1 MALEKNA
8 LGGMTPRKWLE
19 NITSRTSTLGN
30 TLRVFG
36 RMKNTIVEHG
46 LMMRSFL
53 EDRGSHPPPNC
64 SCKVFLNLLS
74 ISMAIYDHQLDDLLY
89 MFRSSLAYSIL

>member
-8 LGGMTPRKWLE
+8 LGDMTPRKWLE
-19 NITSRTSTLGN
+19 NIASRTSTLGS

-46 LMMRSFL
+46 LMMRSLL
-53 EDRGSHPPPNC
+53 EDKGSHPPPNC

-74 ISMAIYDHQLDDLLY
+74 IGMAIYDHQLGDLLY
-89 MFRSSLAYSIL
+89 MFRSSLA